1 MIEDLIGAKR
11 LFSGGSISIL
21 ISAIQLSKSFGS
33 KTLFQDISF
42 SIEAK
47 AKIGLIGPNGAGKST
62 MMKILCG
69 QMSPDSG
76 QVVRSQNLR
85 IGFLE
90 QNPNLP
96 SDVRVADA
104 ICGQNFDDLDSADS
118 TWGYEIMS
126 RFELDGD
133 KVNMETPIQSLSE
146 GWKKRVAMAAAF
158 YKHPDLLVL
167 DEPTNH
173 LDIHSIAWLEEFL
186 RKQNNMAVL
195 VVTHDRLFLQ
205 NVCNQIFDL
214 NPKLPQRLLK
224 TNGTY
229 AQHLESKQMLLDSL
243 LRQEEVKKN
252 TLRTELDWLRRS
264 PSARQTK
271 QKARQERAIDLIDDV
286 RDLKSRNLNRKVGI
300 DFGETQLR
308 NQKLIQAEEIT
319 LSVDGRDLVKNLT
332 LLVRASSRVAL
343 LGRNGCGKSTL
354 IRTLI
359 GERVPDGGH
368 IRRYDDLKVAY
379 FEQKK
384 DSLDMEQTLLRSVCP
399 EGDYVIFQGKPV
411 FAKSYLSRFHFRGDQ
426 MDLKVKY
433 LSGGEKS
440 RILIARLMLQDCHL
454 LILDEPTND
463 LDIETLDVLEECLES
478 FSGAVI
484 LVSHNRHFMD
494 QVCDEIYYFT
504 EQNGEMI
511 RFQGYFQW
519 EEWNS
524 QKPQA
529 TVQKVEPAPV
539 VVAPVSPP
547 PAKKKGKL
555 SYKEQIEFD
564 QMESVIAKEE
574 EKLASMQTEIA
585 SEETAKDYKRL
596 NQLMEEISTQ
606 ELQVKKLYQRWQD
619 LERKSSGVV

>member
-1 MIEDLIGAKR
+1 MV
-11 LFSGGSISIL
+11 
-21 ISAIQLSKSFGS
+21 
-33 KTLFQDISF
+33 
-42 SIEAK
+42 
-47 AKIGLIGPNGAGKST
+47 
-62 MMKILCG
+62 KILCG
-69 QMSPDSG
+69 QMTPDSG
-76 QVVRSQNLR
+76 QVVRSQSLR

-90 QNPNLP
+90 QSPVLP
-96 SDVRVADA
+96 SGVRVADA
-104 ICGQNFDDLDSADS
+104 VCGGNFDDLDLTES

-126 RFELDGD
+126 KFELDQD
-133 KVNMETPIQSLSE
+133 KVGFDTPVDALSE

-158 YKHPDLLVL
+158 FKHPDLLVL

-186 RKQNNMAVL
+186 RKQNGLAVL

-224 TNGTY
+224 TNGGY
-229 AQHLESKQMLLDSL
+229 DQHLESKQMLLDSL

-271 QKARQERAIDLIDDV
+271 QKARQERAESLIDDV
-286 RDLKSRNLNRKVGI
+286 RDLKSRNLTRKVAI

-308 NQKLIQAEEIT
+308 NQKLIDAEEIS
-319 LSVDGRDLVKNLT
+319 LYAGDRCLVQNLN
-332 LLVRASSRVAL
+332 LLVRASSRVAF

-354 IRTLI
+354 IRALI
-359 GERVPDGGH
+359 GERAPEQGR
-368 IRRYDDLKVAY
+368 IKRYDDLKVAY

-484 LVSHNRHFMD
+484 LVSHNRYFMD

-504 EQNGEMI
+504 ENNGEMI

-524 QKPQA
+524 QRSSKTPQV
-529 TVQKVEPAPV
+529 TVPV
-539 VVAPVSPP
+539 VQPKIEAAAPL
-547 PAKKKGKL
+547 KKKVKL

-564 QMESVIAKEE
+564 QMEGLLAKEE
-574 EKLASMQTEIA
+574 EKLASLQSEIA
-585 SEETAKDYKRL
+585 LDSTAKDYKKL
-596 NQLMEEISTQ
+596 NQLTEEITAQ
-606 ELQVKKLYQRWQD
+606 ELKIKNLYNRWQD
-619 LERKSSGVV
+619 LENKASGVV